1 MECLKRET
9 AYKDSQAMHAFGHVY
24 MYVRERARARACM
37 CVLDRVF
44 ASTALAI
51 V

>member
-24 MYVRERARARACM
+24 MCVRECACAHACV

-44 ASTALAI
+44 ASIALAI